1 MLYIYGMTLICI
13 NILALI
19 FDSLHSTLYMPSTL
33 IALRRWLQF
42 AAETCEDI
50 NTYSPASI

>member
-19 FDSLHSTLYMPSTL
+19 FDSLYSTLYMPSTL

-42 AAETCEDI
+42 AAETCGDI
-50 NTYSPASI
+50 KNQL